1 VTTPEDEQ
9 LTTTEELLAVA
20 ASTPLDVLEQR
31 FGRAVLL
38 GVPTADDD
46 DHWSFQTRAV
56 TGGRGIV
63 QELRPLARS
72 GVVHPVR
79 KATKGPFADTVLVG
93 RARSNDI
100 CIPSA
105 GLSKLHA
112 RIKLE
117 ADGSFVISDSGSKNG
132 TSVNGRVL
140 RPNEQATLADGDELR
155 FGSAAYR
162 FYLTKRL
169 HREANAAK
177 PHR

>member
-1 VTTPEDEQ
+1 MTTPDDEP

-20 ASTPLDVLEQR
+20 ARSTLDELERQ

-38 GVPTADDD
+38 GVPTEEDDE
-46 DHWSFQTRAV
+46 HWSFKTRAV

-72 GVVHPVR
+72 GVVHPIR
-79 KATKGPFADTVLVG
+79 KAQKGAFADTVLVG
-93 RARSNDI
+93 RSRSNDV

-105 GLSKLHA
+105 SLSKLHA

-117 ADGSFVISDSGSKNG
+117 ADGSFVLSDSGSKNG
-132 TSVNGRVL
+132 TSLNGKL
-140 RPNEQATLADGDELR
+140 LKPNEVATLADGDEIR

-169 HREANAAK
+169 HREANAPK
-177 PHR
+177 PRR